1 MSGIEQYDAVEH
13 FWCPQLGQTIKF
25 AYCRKVQGGLPCTKV
40 LTCFAPH
47 FDVAAFLEEHYT
59 PQEREQFLAP
69 PQGRVERVLDAL
81 EKVRRDK
88 EGEGQ

>member
-1 MSGIEQYDAVEH
+1 MSGIEQFDAVEH

-25 AYCRKVQGGLPCTKV
+25 AYCRKVQGACPAPRCSPAFPPFRRGRLPGGK
-40 LTCFAPH
+40 LH
-47 FDVAAFLEEHYT
+47 

-69 PQGRVERVLDAL
+69 PQGRVERVLDTL

-88 EGEGQ
+88 ESEGK